1 MGKQYRTTRT
11 LGVYPITAG
20 GFITVD
26 LPRQYDLEALH
37 VTLDAVVQVTAAA
50 TSVKSY
56 APCQLLPRVELVAD
70 GKNTVYSGSLLLARI
85 GNQARGL
92 TQGNAAVAPSGTAV
106 ASYTVG
112 ATATIDLQSA
122 DTVRPKD
129 TNFRTSGLQLWQARF
144 SIGQAGDMF
153 QGGTAA
159 LTSGTI
165 TLTVDECVE
174 LPDAAGGY
182 SMPAFMK
189 RVSTQSVT
197 FAGAQSNFDFRLPAG
212 NLIRDVSV
220 YAADANGSALNN
232 TLTNL
237 KLAAGLDVR
246 FACSGSQARM
256 RQFAEFGAQVTG
268 LFMMDFCAQSP
279 AFGQVGNL
287 SNLWDVTGSVEPK
300 LTVDVSSACVL
311 EVRTTELIRL

>member
-11 LGVYPITAG
+11 LGVFPITAG
-20 GFITVD
+20 GFVTVD

-37 VTLDAVVQVTAAA
+37 VRVDAVAQVTAAA
-50 TSVKSY
+50 TSVKFA
-56 APCQLLPRVELVAD
+56 APMQLVPRIEIVAD
-70 GKNTVYSGSLLLARI
+70 GKNTVFSSSGVLSLLA
-85 GNQARGL
+85 NTARGL
-92 TQGNAAVAPSGTAV
+92 NQGTNQTPPSGTAI
-106 ASYTVG
+106 ASYTVSG
-112 ATATIDLQSA
+112 SFAIDLQSL

-129 TNFRTSGLQLWQARF
+129 TNFRTAGLQLWQARF
-144 SIGQAGDMF
+144 SIGQAADMF
-153 QGGTAA
+153 QGGTVA
-159 LTSGTI
+159 LTSGSI

-174 LPDAAGGY
+174 LPDAAGAY

-212 NLIRDVSV
+212 NLIKDVFCYS
-220 YAADANGSALNN
+220 ADANGAANSGAVVNF
-232 TLTNL
+232 

-246 FACSGSQARM
+246 V
-256 RQFAEFGAQVTG
+256 AQTG
-268 LFMMDFCAQSP
+268 LTNRLCMQSRYGAAPPGLVGYDFTNQGA

-300 LTVDVSSACVL
+300 LTVDVGAACVM
-311 EVRTTELIRL
+311 EVRTTEFIRL